1 MKKMR
6 FNQIILT
13 IVLAALSLSSLK
25 AQEVWSLRDC
35 INYAIDNNIT
45 VKRQELSAEIAE
57 KNYIQSKL
65 EVLPNLNARG
75 QHYYNSGKAINYET
89 YQYVNENFQ
98 GGYVYL
104 TSEVNL
110 FNGFQ
115 NLNNIK
121 KSKLD
126 LLAQLESVEK
136 AKNDITL
143 NITTA
148 YLQILLNKELVDNA
162 EEQLEVTL
170 EQVEKTKKLVE
181 IGNAAKGDLLQIQAQ
196 AAAEKAD
203 LTDKQNNL
211 KIAYLDLTQ
220 LLNLESV
227 EGFEIQYP
235 EIPDITTETDENVAD
250 IYDNALEILPE
261 VKSAELQ
268 VKSSK
273 KDLAISKGML
283 SPTISLGYQYNSR
296 YNEITNKLEDIAVN
310 LSESPTGIT
319 ESGENIF
326 NYTTQNIYSSNYPYM
341 DQVNDNASHAVYV
354 ALRIPIFNRWQ
365 NKTAIDQAKINLA
378 DSKLYLDLQK
388 QNVYKTIQQAYI
400 QALAAQERYIANLE
414 SAQSMAEAFR
424 YTEQRYEVGM
434 VDIIEYKSAKN
445 DYNIAQSNVS
455 QAKYEYIFRK
465 KILEFYKGEQ
475 IEL

>member
-1 MKKMR
+1 MKSYP
-6 FNQIILT
+6 IILT
-13 IVLAALSLSSLK
+13 LTIALLLSFNSLK
-25 AQEVWSLRDC
+25 AQKVWTLRDC

-45 VKRQELSAEIAE
+45 VKRQELSADIAE
-57 KNYIQSKL
+57 KNYTQSKMEL
-65 EVLPNLNARG
+65 LPNLNARG

-98 GGYVYL
+98 GGNVYL

-110 FNGFQ
+110 FNGLQ
-115 NLNNIK
+115 NLNSIK

-126 LLAQLESVEK
+126 LMAQLESVEK
-136 AKNDITL
+136 AKNDVTL

-162 EEQLEVTL
+162 EEQLNVTL
-170 EQVEKTKKLVE
+170 EQIEKTKRLVE

-196 AAAEKAD
+196 AASEKAE

-220 LLNLESV
+220 LLNLESTD
-227 EGFEIQYP
+227 GFEIQFP
-235 EIPDITTETDENVAD
+235 EIPDITEESANNVSA
-250 IYDNALEILPE
+250 IYTNALEILPE
-261 VKSAELQ
+261 IKGAEIQ

-273 KDLAISKGML
+273 KSLAISKGLL
-283 SPTISLGYQYNSR
+283 SPTLSLGYQYNSR
-296 YNEITNKLEDIAVN
+296 YNEITNKLEDMTVE
-310 LSESPTGIT
+310 LSENPTGVT

-326 NYTTQNIYSSNYPYM
+326 NYNTQRIYSDNYPFIN
-341 DQVNDNASHAVYV
+341 QINDNASHAVFV

-365 NKTAIDQAKINLA
+365 TKTSIDQAKINLA
-378 DSKLYLDLQK
+378 DSKLNLELQK
-388 QNVYKTIQQAYI
+388 QNVYKTIQQANT
-400 QALAAQERYIANLE
+400 QAIAAQERYKANLE

-424 YTEQRYEVGM
+424 YTEQKYEVGM

-445 DYNIAQSNVS
+445 EYNIALSNVA
-455 QAKYEYIFRK
+455 QAKYEFIFRK